1 LITTGGEKL
10 WDWEQVAPWLEE
22 HASGR
27 HGSVV
32 LQNCRATSST
42 ARVLATADRVL
53 RARDA
58 LRSEP
63 DDQVRREL
71 ERLLEDA

>member
-1 LITTGGEKL
+1 MITTGGEKL
-10 WDWEQVAPWLEE
+10 WDWDQVVPWLLK
-22 HASGR
+22 
-27 HGSVV
+27 HGPNRQTTVQLSYYFVE
-32 LQNCRATSST
+32 ST
-42 ARVLATADRVL
+42 LRVLSTADRVL

-63 DDQVRREL
+63 DEQIRGEL